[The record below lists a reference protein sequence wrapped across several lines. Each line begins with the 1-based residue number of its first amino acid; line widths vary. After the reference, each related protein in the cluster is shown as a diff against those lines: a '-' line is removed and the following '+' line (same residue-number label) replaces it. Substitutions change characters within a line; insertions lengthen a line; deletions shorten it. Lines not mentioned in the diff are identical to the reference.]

1 MIYLQTQADYPLPM
15 GLHMVNGMRTP
26 NYEQVMALALIVTLP
41 CLVFFL
47 IGNKY
52 FVEGITLT
60 GIKG

>member
-1 MIYLQTQADYPLPM
+1 M
-15 GLHMVNGMRTP
+15 GLYMVNGMRIP

>member
-1 MIYLQTQADYPLPM
+1 
-15 GLHMVNGMRTP
+15 MVNGIRLS
-26 NYEQVMALALIVTLP
+26 NFEQVMALAVIVTLP

-52 FVEGITLT
+52 LVEGITLT